1 MGYSHGRMRKG
12 KSSCE
17 KIGHCF
23 WFRVQGTWY
32 ARIKLASIIVVGIS
46 FEICSWTP
54 DEDFSLLLD
63 ALRKYDGTTRK
74 MSKKLP
80 KILVV
85 ITGKG
90 PQKEMYLER
99 IRSIHWEN
107 VLILTAW
114 LQPEDYPKANAKW
127 KLTKHYK
134 ISALVLCRPWRLS
147 SHIYNRLASFF
158 DKFFNFTWYKFR
170 TRPSNEGSVPPARA

>member
-1 MGYSHGRMRKG
+1 
-12 KSSCE
+12 
-17 KIGHCF
+17 
-23 WFRVQGTWY
+23 
-32 ARIKLASIIVVGIS
+32 
-46 FEICSWTP
+46 
-54 DEDFSLLLD
+54 
-63 ALRKYDGTTRK
+63 

-114 LQPEDYPKANAKW
+114 LQPEDYPKANAK
-127 KLTKHYK
+127 
-134 ISALVLCRPWRLS
+134 
-147 SHIYNRLASFF
+147 
-158 DKFFNFTWYKFR
+158 
-170 TRPSNEGSVPPARA
+170 